1 MVFFG
6 GIFWCEEEYRSYR
19 LISQSEEN
27 KLARARDTT
36 GDGVSY
42 SGSTTILTPPEL
54 KEKRKGTKEMREK
67 NAHTYARVL
76 SLNTVSVLRL
86 RKLASENTR
95 ILRQKVSKN
104 LRAGFLPILRQR
116 PNKCRDGS

>member
-1 MVFFG
+1 MGHQKIQKEQKEKDDQKINSRYFDARRVSF
-6 GIFWCEEEYRSYR
+6 YR

-54 KEKRKGTKEMREK
+54 KEKRKGTKELREK

-76 SLNTVSVLRL
+76 SLQHCFSVTAKEAR
-86 RKLASENTR
+86 
-95 ILRQKVSKN
+95 
-104 LRAGFLPILRQR
+104 F
-116 PNKCRDGS
+116 